1 VTNKPEWHPPR
12 PIAQAP
18 IKKGQYY
25 GPCLLSPGING
36 EEWVVGE
43 CDGEGWFAVSGE
55 RVAPTHYLL
64 LPPRSTLVC

>member
-1 VTNKPEWHPPR
+1 MDSFKWQPPR

-36 EEWVVGE
+36 EEWMIGE
-43 CDGEGWFAVSGE
+43 SDGKSWFAASGE
-55 RVAPTHYLL
+55 PAQPTHYLL
-64 LPPRSTLVC
+64 LPSRSTLAC